1 MLRHIL
7 VVDNHDSFVHTLIG
21 YLRELGAEV
30 TMVEAD
36 AIKVHADGALSYPG
50 GSLSLSGG
58 SVSLSGGS
66 VSLPGGSLSLP
77 GGSLSLSKGPT
88 LGVGDAST
96 SSATQV
102 VGSAT
107 QKVGSATEVV
117 GGSPTQE
124 GGSAT
129 QADFDAVM
137 ISPGPGTPR
146 DAGASID
153 MVRWAAQTG
162 IPLLGVCL
170 GHQAIGAA
178 FGMPVVAAPELMH
191 GMVSQVRHDDSALFA
206 GIPSP
211 FAVGRY
217 HSLALD
223 EADLP
228 PSLRVTARTDAGTVM
243 AIAHA
248 SLPILGVQF
257 HPESILTEHGHRLLG
272 NWLEAYSPVQ

>member
-1 MLRHIL
+1 MLTRIL

-21 YLRELGAEV
+21 YLQELGAEV

-36 AIKVHADGALSYPG
+36 ALD
-50 GSLSLSGG
+50 GSLSIE
-58 SVSLSGGS
+58 
-66 VSLPGGSLSLP
+66 
-77 GGSLSLSKGPT
+77 GSLSLSKGPRPSW
-88 LGVGDAST
+88 GAST
-96 SSATQV
+96 SSAAQAAS
-102 VGSAT
+102 SAT
-107 QKVGSATEVV
+107 PGA
-117 GGSPTQE
+117 GP
-124 GGSAT
+124 AP
-129 QADFDAVM
+129 QAGVDGVM
-137 ISPGPGTPR
+137 ISPGPGTPA

-153 MVRWAAQTG
+153 MVHWAAARG

-191 GMVSQVRHDDSALFA
+191 GMVSQVSHDGSMLFD

-211 FAVGRY
+211 FAAGRY

-228 PSLRVTARTDAGTVM
+228 PTLRVTARTDAGTVM
-243 AIAHA
+243 AIAHE
-248 SLPILGVQF
+248 SLPIVGVQF

-272 NWLEAYSPVQ
+272 NWLGAYSPEQ